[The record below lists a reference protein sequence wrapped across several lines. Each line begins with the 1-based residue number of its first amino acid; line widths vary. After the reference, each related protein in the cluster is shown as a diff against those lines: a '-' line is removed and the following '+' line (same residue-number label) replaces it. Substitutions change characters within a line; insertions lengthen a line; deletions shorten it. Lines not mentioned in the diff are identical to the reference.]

1 MNDYEIRPGKAL
13 KVKVST
19 PNVRLFIGNIPKQ
32 LNRAEIKEEFSKV
45 VAGLTEVI
53 VYSDPLDRTR
63 NRGFCFLEFD
73 SHKLASQAKRKL
85 LSTRIKLWPN
95 ADMLVDWAE
104 PLDEPDVE
112 TMSRVKVL
120 YVRNLP
126 LSTSEQTI
134 AGVFSRFGGQVER
147 VKKIKDYAFVHF
159 SSREAALEAMAEMQ
173 GRELFE
179 GRRRK

>member
-1 MNDYEIRPGKAL
+1 M
-13 KVKVST
+13 
-19 PNVRLFIGNIPKQ
+19 
-32 LNRAEIKEEFSKV
+32 
-45 VAGLTEVI
+45 I

-159 SSREAALEAMAEMQ
+159 SSREAALEAMGEMQ
-173 GRELFE
+173 GKELFE
-179 GRRRK
+179 GGGSERKLEISLAKPPNDRRRKEEILRNRERRLSSMNSLIAAQLQHQQQRSM

>member
-1 MNDYEIRPGKAL
+1 M
-13 KVKVST
+13 
-19 PNVRLFIGNIPKQ
+19 
-32 LNRAEIKEEFSKV
+32 
-45 VAGLTEVI
+45 I

-179 GRRRK
+179 GGGGGGSERKLEISLAKPPNDRRRKEEILRNRERRLSSMNSLIAAQLQHQQQRSM